1 VAYVG
6 SKGRNLLQTEN
17 LNLVPYGARFD
28 PANTDPTR
36 PGNPLPDNFFRP
48 FPGYGDVNFF
58 LNDGVSDYN
67 ALQIQANRRFT
78 HGLQFGVAYTYSK
91 SKDYTSGNET
101 GTGANMRIPTYQ
113 DPRTWSYGLSSFDQ
127 THVAVVN
134 YTWELPKASSL
145 WDAGIIRAICD
156 DWMLSGITA
165 FTSGTPATVSYTL
178 TDNAD
183 ITGGGDGGRAVLT
196 GDPLLPRSDRTMLR
210 WFNTSVFARPAKGD
224 AGNAAKDIIRLPGVN
239 NWDITLFKRIP
250 LKSARRNLQL
260 RWEVYNVFNHTQFNG
275 VDTTARFDASG
286 NQVNPTFGQVT
297 STRAPRVMQGA
308 IRFMF

>member
-1 VAYVG
+1 
-6 SKGRNLLQTEN
+6 
-17 LNLVPYGARFD
+17 
-28 PANTDPTR
+28 
-36 PGNPLPDNFFRP
+36 
-48 FPGYGDVNFF
+48 
-58 LNDGVSDYN
+58 
-67 ALQIQANRRFT
+67 
-78 HGLQFGVAYTYSK
+78 
-91 SKDYTSGNET
+91 
-101 GTGANMRIPTYQ
+101 M
-113 DPRTWSYGLSSFDQ
+113 
-127 THVAVVN
+127 
-134 YTWELPKASSL
+134 
-145 WDAGIIRAICD
+145 
-156 DWMLSGITA
+156 
-165 FTSGTPATVSYTL
+165 SYTL